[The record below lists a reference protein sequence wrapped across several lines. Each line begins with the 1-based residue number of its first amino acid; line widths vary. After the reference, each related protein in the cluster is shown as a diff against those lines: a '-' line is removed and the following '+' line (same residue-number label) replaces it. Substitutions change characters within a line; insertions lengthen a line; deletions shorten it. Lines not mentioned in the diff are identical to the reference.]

1 MIKRI
6 KSLIAIILT
15 IATLSVAAYAD
26 DTINVEPMRA
36 SEYIAAYNVFT
47 EAPVGTDDEVGVYF
61 SIVTVGMM
69 DELGATKISVYRSKT
84 RTGSGSLV
92 GNYYATGTNAAWI
105 DHNSASHTG
114 QLEIKV
120 TPGYWYYAEVTLVAS
135 DETGGDS
142 RIVETGR
149 AWI

>member
-6 KSLIAIILT
+6 KSLLVIILT
-15 IATLSVAAYAD
+15 VATLSVAAYAD

-36 SEYIAAYNVFT
+36 SEYIAAYN
-47 EAPVGTDDEVGVYF
+47 DDEVGVYF
-61 SIVTVGMM
+61 SIVTVGIM

-92 GNYYATGTNAAWI
+92 GNYYATGTNSDWI